1 MQGFTKLFS
10 SITTSS
16 VWCHDDKTRL
26 VWITLL
32 ALADRTGKVW
42 TSVPGL
48 AHIAR
53 VDRDD
58 CDRALKLLAEKDDDS
73 RTKDFEGRR
82 IAEIDGGFQL
92 LNYLKYRN
100 LARSADRTEYLAEKQ
115 REHRAKKASVN
126 MSTNVNPHQPIA
138 EAEAEAEAEESTRE
152 GVAPAPARKKKP
164 GAGRPESVEEVKTY
178 WSEKSLK
185 GDPLQFYDHYDA
197 NGWMMGK
204 AHIKSWSAAARNW
217 SRNEATFGPP
227 KPPPTGNPPKA
238 TGSTDAEF
246 DFQNRKRWRME
257 ADMKK
262 RFSLRDSGLP
272 IEKIKNEMEKYQLD
286 LDKKYGTDTT
296 EFTA

>member
-1 MQGFTKLFS
+1 MYDS
-10 SITTSS
+10 SIADNWKAMVTFQQLIVMCQKGGIVDVTPRSIS
-16 VWCHDDKTRL
+16 ARTRIPEEIIL
-26 VWITLL
+26 E
-32 ALADRTGKVW
+32 
-42 TSVPGL
+42 GL
-48 AHIAR
+48 KI
-53 VDRDD
+53 
-58 CDRALKLLAEKDDDS
+58 LAEADPDS
-73 RTKDFEGRR
+73 RSKAEDGRR
-82 IAEIDGGFQL
+82 IVPLLDEDGRERPWGWKIV
-92 LNYLKYRN
+92 NYDKYA
-100 LARSADRTEYLAEKQ
+100 LTMDDEDRRRYKTAKQ
-115 REHRAKKASVN
+115 REYRAIEKSLQSPQNVHGGQSGHKKIRLDEDV
-126 MSTNVNPHQPIA
+126 
-138 EAEAEAEAEESTRE
+138 EERSRE
-152 GVAPAPARKKKP
+152 GVAPAPSGKKKP

-262 RFSLRDSGLP
+262 RFALRDSGLP
-272 IEKIKNEMEKYQLD
+272 IEKIKGEMDKYQLD